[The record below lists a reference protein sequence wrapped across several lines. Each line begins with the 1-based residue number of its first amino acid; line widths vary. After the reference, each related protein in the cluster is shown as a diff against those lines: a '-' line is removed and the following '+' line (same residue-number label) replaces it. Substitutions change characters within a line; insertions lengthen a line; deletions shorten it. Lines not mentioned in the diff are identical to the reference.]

1 MFTCKKIRN
10 GSTYLG
16 THLTANDYYCEGEH
30 VMGTWVGKGAELLGM
45 AGHAI
50 DGNDAAFE
58 ALRLNQHPDD
68 SGQLTPRNVGDSIRF
83 YDFQCSAQKSVSIMA
98 VTLGDQRLYEAHDR
112 ASRLALGELERFAA
126 IQSGQGHRKRRETTG
141 NICAAAFRHDAS
153 RELDPQ
159 LHTHLVVANATW
171 DGKRWLALETHDI
184 FKAIRYC
191 GKVYQNELARECR
204 RLGYDIESI
213 RNEKGLV
220 EGFEIK
226 GVSTEIRQRFS
237 KRRTQVEAAIEQ
249 FIAERG
255 RQPKADE
262 IAELARETRGEKLRE
277 ITTPEVRALQRAQLS
292 PQELRVLERLHDEAL
307 SRPHFEPTLV
317 ASEKALTDARKHLF
331 ERQSVLPAHAV
342 LAEALNQSLGATDPQ
357 KLQTAVEKEG
367 SGFVAVGAKL
377 VEPLNQAFTTPEG
390 LALERWAV
398 GFVNGTQN
406 NRQALG
412 PVEGIAFQFQSDE
425 QRRVVL
431 QTLACTDQVC
441 GIRGLA
447 GAGKTTSL
455 REISRSLESLGQPVY
470 YLAPTASAA
479 KVLKGDG
486 FGTATTVSDFLINQ
500 VSNEVERL
508 RNAVLIVDEAGLQS
522 NNLGASLLRVAEKT
536 GARVLFVGDT
546 RQHVS
551 VEAGDFLRILESH
564 SRMRVA
570 ELRDIRRQVDQEY
583 NRAIREMAAGR
594 TIDGME
600 RLQRLGWVQEAKGAY
615 LEAAAEAFF
624 GETEGGTRLDRTLAV
639 SPTWA
644 ENHRF
649 TDAIRSRLKHAGVLT
664 EGQEIIAHHS
674 LQWTR
679 QQMGDTNNYR
689 PGFVVTFNRKTA
701 GMSRGQSM
709 VIEKVEGDSVYF
721 QRSNK
726 PFEPR
731 WHTARI
737 DVSEP
742 RSIEVA
748 LGDRL
753 LIRRNDRR
761 MGLTNGD
768 LVTVSKFDADGT
780 IHTREGAVIGPQF
793 RHFCHGYVVTSHKSQ
808 GRTHTSVILA
818 AEEVDAKA
826 AYVACSRGRE
836 RCSVFVPDLT
846 HFLKRLPRSGDRTS
860 ALDLAPRLSRFEPPL
875 SDKPEF
881 KPPRLWALVKENR
894 LTWIS
899 RLREGF
905 RHSLEQDFK
914 EPGLSRTR
922 FGLEP
927 TFGL

>member
-1 MFTCKKIRN
+1 MFACKKIRN

-30 VMGTWVGKGAELLGM
+30 VMGTWVGNGAELLGI
-45 AGHAI
+45 AGQAI
-50 DGNDAAFE
+50 DKNDSAFE
-58 ALRLNQHPDD
+58 SLRLNQHPDG

-126 IQSGQGHRKRRETTG
+126 IQSGQGHHKRRQTTG

-159 LHTHLVVANATW
+159 LHTHFVVANATW

-191 GKVYQNELARECR
+191 GKVYQNELARECMG
-204 RLGYDIESI
+204 LGYDIESI
-213 RNEKGLV
+213 RNGKGLV

-226 GVSTEIRQRFS
+226 GVSAEIRERFS
-237 KRRTQVEAAIEQ
+237 KRRAVLEAAIEQ
-249 FIAERG
+249 FVADRG
-255 RQPKADE
+255 RKPRADE

-277 ITTPEVRALQRAQLS
+277 ITTPEVRSLQRAQLS
-292 PQELRVLERLHDEAL
+292 SRELRDLERLRDEAL
-307 SRPHFEPTLV
+307 SRPDLEPALV
-317 ASEKALTDARKHLF
+317 ASEKALTAARKHLF

-342 LAEALNQSLGATDPQ
+342 LAEALNQGLGAADHHQ
-357 KLQTAVEKEG
+357 LQSTLGTER
-367 SGFVAVGAKL
+367 GFVAVGAKS

-398 GFVNGTQN
+398 SLVNGTQN

-431 QTLACTDQVC
+431 QTLGCTDQVC

-455 REISRSLESLGQPVY
+455 REISRSLEISGQPIY

-486 FGTATTVSDFLINQ
+486 FGTATTVSDFLINR

-522 NNLGASLLRVAEKT
+522 NALGGSLLRVAEKT

-564 SRMRVA
+564 SRMQVA
-570 ELRDIRRQVDQEY
+570 ELRDIRRQVVQEY

-594 TIDGME
+594 TIDGIE
-600 RLQRLGWVQEAKGAY
+600 RLHRLGWVNEAKGAY
-615 LEAAAEAFF
+615 LEAAAKAFLR
-624 GETEGGTRLDRTLAV
+624 ETEGGTRLDRTLAV

-649 TDAIRSRLKHAGVLT
+649 TDAIRRHLKEARVLT
-664 EGQEIIAHHS
+664 EGREIVAHHS

-679 QQMGDTNNYR
+679 QQMGDPRNYR

-701 GMSRGQSM
+701 GLSRGQSM
-709 VIEKVEGDSVYF
+709 VVEKVEGDRVYF
-721 QRSNK
+721 QGSTK

-731 WHTARI
+731 WHAARI
-737 DVSEP
+737 DVAEP

-748 LGDRL
+748 VGDRL

-768 LVTVSKFDADGT
+768 VVTVSKLGTDGT
-780 IHTREGAVIGPQF
+780 IHTHEGAVIGPEF

-808 GRTHTSVILA
+808 GRTHTSVIVA

-846 HFLKRLPRSGDRTS
+846 HFLKRLPRSGDRTA
-860 ALDLAPRLSRFEPPL
+860 ALDLAPALSRFEPPIPE
-875 SDKPEF
+875 KPEF
-881 KPPRLWALVKENR
+881 KPRRLWELVKENR

-899 RLREGF
+899 RLRDGF
-905 RHSLEQDFK
+905 QPSLK
-914 EPGLSRTR
+914 EDPSEPVLAARR

-927 TFGL
+927 TMEP